1 MIPYFQLGTIPLGHH
16 FRLSLFGI
24 LLMTAI
30 LVARGRI
37 LHLERAEG
45 RSDERIA
52 LLCLVMLVFGLI
64 CAHVAKIVL
73 ADIPAFLAHP
83 AIVLQNLSWRRSSPL
98 PAPFLERRLG
108 HSLTERAHIAPAL
121 LTSAPSAPGGRPGDC
136 RGITAST
143 LQISPLTEV
152 QR

>member
-30 LVARGRI
+30 LVGRWRI

-83 AIVLQNLSWRRSSPL
+83 AIVLQKRQGIMSLGGFYGGLMAGLIWC
-98 PAPFLERRLG
+98 RL
-108 HSLTERAHIAPAL
+108 R
-121 LTSAPSAPGGRPGDC
+121 
-136 RGITAST
+136 
-143 LQISPLTEV
+143 
-152 QR
+152 